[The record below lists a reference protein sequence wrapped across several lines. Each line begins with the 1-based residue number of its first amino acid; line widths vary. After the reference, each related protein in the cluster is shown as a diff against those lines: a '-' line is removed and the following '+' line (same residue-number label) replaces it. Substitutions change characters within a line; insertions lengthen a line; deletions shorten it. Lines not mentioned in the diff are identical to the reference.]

1 MASMIRRLLLAGIF
15 AFCLPPIAL
24 TADPPKWETDIAPLL
39 KRQCVKCHGPAKQE
53 GKLNL
58 STPAGVHRGG
68 KDGVVIAPHDLAASL
83 LWKKVSEGEMPPEDP
98 LPEKEREL
106 LKQWILAGA
115 PGLAEAAK
123 TSKGDPADHWA
134 FRKLSD
140 PHPGPLPRGEGAGT
154 IDAFLNDE
162 LARHELQMNP
172 QADRYTLL
180 RRLSLDL
187 LGLPPRG
194 EEISAFTQD
203 TSPDA
208 YERVVD
214 RLLASPR
221 YGERWG
227 KYWLDA
233 GGYADSNGYFNADSD
248 RPLAYRYRDYVIRA
262 MNRDLPLDRFI
273 EEQLAGDELAAV
285 EANWSAGATATP
297 GTISLLEAT
306 HYLRNG
312 QDGSGESDGNPDEVR
327 IDRYTALESTMQNT
341 ASSLLG
347 LTLQCAKC
355 HDHKFEPITQQDYYR
370 YQAIFYPIFNLENWV
385 KPNDRFVLAPLPG
398 EQEAWERRGSEL
410 AVEVSRLQAELAA
423 WSKEH
428 RPRGALVFEDEFGTA
443 EKLASKWSSTAPGDD
458 RPGGSM
464 PVNVDSTTAPGAG
477 VADGALRVIESGAAA
492 NRWLSTQQKFDWT
505 PEQKGEAIQV
515 TFDLVDTKLSEG
527 KPAERIGYY
536 IALHDYNDNSGTPGG
551 NILIDGNPSGGTT
564 VHVDYPGEDSK
575 PAGEI
580 TSTSYAA
587 GRNCGVRVTNV
598 GDGNFKLEHLADG
611 VAEEKSLTLA
621 AADLPDGG
629 FGFEYC
635 CGRSFVVDNVRV
647 ERFAAE
653 GDSLNAKDQ
662 LNIFIA
668 QLKMQRTALDKA
680 QMEKETHGK
689 NQPGKVSWATDVSK
703 SPPDVFLLE
712 RGNYGAR
719 KDKVPAVPP
728 AVLGDEANRYAEAP
742 SGSTTG
748 RRLAFATWLTA
759 PNSRP
764 AALLARVQ
772 ANRFWQHHFG
782 TGIVATPENLGVAG
796 SPPSHPDLLEHLASE
811 LVRGEWSAKRL
822 HRRIFNSAAY
832 RQSSQASS
840 TSLAKDPESRL
851 LSRYPLRRLDAEA
864 IRDSMLAASGDLDE
878 RMFGPSVPTTRDG
891 AGEVIVPEDQPGSRR
906 RSIYLYQRRTQVLS
920 MLAVFDSP
928 SIVFN
933 SLSRPR
939 STMPLQSLSQLNSA
953 FALKRAEHLAARLAA
968 EYPNDE
974 SIRIAA
980 AFTMTLGRPATET
993 GLAAAKELLATQK
1006 EAYEREKLEG
1016 SFAWRDL
1023 CQMLMASNEFLYLQ

>member
-1 MASMIRRLLLAGIF
+1 MASMSRPLLLAAI
-15 AFCLPPIAL
+15 AALYLPGL
-24 TADPPKWETDIAPLL
+24 TLAAGPPRWETDIAPLF
-39 KRQCVKCHGPAKQE
+39 KRHCIKCHGPAKQE

-68 KDGVVIAPHDLAASL
+68 KGGVVVAPHDLAASL

-98 LPEKEREL
+98 LPEKEQEL

-123 TSKGDPADHWA
+123 RGKGDGTDHWA

-140 PHPGPLPRGEGAGT
+140 PHPGPLPNGEGAGV
-154 IDAFLNDE
+154 IDAFLHDE
-162 LARHELQMNP
+162 LARHELKLNP
-172 QADRYTLL
+172 PADRYTLL

-187 LGLPPRG
+187 LGLPPRA
-194 EEISAFTQD
+194 EEIEAFTRD
-203 TSPDA
+203 ESPDA
-208 YERVVD
+208 YERVAD

-262 MNRDLPLDRFI
+262 MNRDMPLDRFI
-273 EEQLAGDELAAV
+273 KEQLAGDELAAS
-285 EANWSAGATATP
+285 ESKWSAGANATAE
-297 GTISLLEAT
+297 TIELLEAT

-355 HDHKFEPITQQDYYR
+355 HDHKFEPLTQQDYYR

-410 AVEVSRLQAELAA
+410 TAEVSRQEAELVV
-423 WSKEH
+423 WSKQH
-428 RPRGALVFEDEFGTA
+428 RPRGAVLFEDDFGST

-458 RPGGSM
+458 VPGGAM
-464 PVNVDSTTAPGAG
+464 PVNVDSTTAPGATI
-477 VADGALRVIESGAAA
+477 ADGALRIIESGAVA

-505 PEQKGEAIQV
+505 PERKGEAIQV
-515 TFDLVDTKLSEG
+515 TFDLADTKLSEG

-536 IALHDYNDNSGTPGG
+536 IALHDYNDNSSTAGG
-551 NILIDGNPSGGTT
+551 NILIDGNPSGGTA

-575 PAGEI
+575 TLGEI
-580 TSTSYAA
+580 TPTFYATGRSY
-587 GRNCGVRVTNV
+587 GVQVMNT
-598 GDGNFKLEHLADG
+598 GDGKFELKHVVDG
-611 VAEEKSLTLA
+611 VAEEKSLMLA

-635 CGRSFVVDNVRV
+635 CGRSFIVDNVRV

-653 GDSLNAKDQ
+653 SDDKNAQGQ
-662 LNIFIA
+662 LKEFTA
-668 QLKMQRTALDKA
+668 QLKTQRAALDKT
-680 QMEKETHGK
+680 QKEKETHGK
-689 NQPGKVSWATDVSK
+689 NQPGKISWATDTSK
-703 SPPDVFLLE
+703 SPPEVFLLE
-712 RGNYGAR
+712 RGNYGTR
-719 KDKVPAVPP
+719 KDKVPAIPP
-728 AVLGDEANRYAEAP
+728 AVLCDEPNRYAESP
-742 SGSTTG
+742 SDSTTG
-748 RRLAFATWLTA
+748 RRLAFANWLTA
-759 PNSRP
+759 PGSRP
-764 AALLARVQ
+764 AALAARVQ

-782 TGIVATPENLGVAG
+782 TGLVATPENLGVAG
-796 SPPSHPDLLEHLASE
+796 SPPSHPDLLEHLAAE

-822 HRRIFNSAAY
+822 HRRILTSAAY
-832 RQSSQASS
+832 RQRSQASEK
-840 TSLAKDPESRL
+840 SLAEDADSRL

-878 RMFGPSVPTTRDG
+878 RMLGPYVPTTRDG
-891 AGEVIVPEDQPGSRR
+891 GGEVIVPEDQPGSRR

-939 STMPLQSLSQLNSA
+939 STMPLQSLSQLNST
-953 FALKRAEHLAARLAA
+953 FVLKRAEHLAARLGA
-968 EYPNDE
+968 EYPEDE
-974 SIRIAA
+974 TSRLSA
-980 AFTMTLGRPATET
+980 AFMMTLGRPAAET
-993 GLAAAKELLATQK
+993 QLAAAKELLAAQK
-1006 EAYEREKLEG
+1006 EAYEKENLDG
-1016 SFAWRDL
+1016 SLAWRDL
-1023 CQMLMASNEFLYLQ
+1023 CQMLLASNKFLYLE